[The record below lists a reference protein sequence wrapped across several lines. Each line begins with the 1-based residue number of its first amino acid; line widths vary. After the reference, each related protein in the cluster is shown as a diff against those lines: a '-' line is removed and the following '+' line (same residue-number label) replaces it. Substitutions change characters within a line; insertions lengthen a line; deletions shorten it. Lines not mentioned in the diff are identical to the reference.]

1 MALPNPTTTDAVL
14 FPPRRLAR
22 SPSLLPPRRLAHRL
36 ARSPSLL
43 PPRRLARSPS
53 LMVLGAQTI
62 SSQAQGL
69 SSAATTSA
77 KGPANF
83 AAFPNI
89 VKSFSSLSN
98 LEPPALPAPASASP
112 HTQGRHRRASSL
124 NSVFQPD
131 HSSSATAV
139 DATANTALTHQ
150 SSLHSLAC
158 PTAGPAT
165 PRHTSDTSRCPFPDC
180 TMRPS
185 LAAYFKH
192 VSQHIQGYFSGG
204 PVEPCAE
211 WLAHF
216 GKVICPTCRS
226 LFMWSVFI

>member
-1 MALPNPTTTDAVL
+1 
-14 FPPRRLAR
+14 
-22 SPSLLPPRRLAHRL
+22 
-36 ARSPSLL
+36 
-43 PPRRLARSPS
+43 
-53 LMVLGAQTI
+53 MVLGSQKI
-62 SSQAQGL
+62 SSQPQGL
-69 SSAATTSA
+69 SSAAPTSG

-83 AAFPNI
+83 AAVPNS
-89 VKSFSSLSN
+89 VNSFSSLSN

-139 DATANTALTHQ
+139 DATANTALTQQ

-158 PTAGPAT
+158 PTGGPAT

-204 PVEPCAE
+204 PVEPCIDGFYFKRRVTT
-211 WLAHF
+211 LR
-216 GKVICPTCRS
+216 GDK
-226 LFMWSVFI
+226 